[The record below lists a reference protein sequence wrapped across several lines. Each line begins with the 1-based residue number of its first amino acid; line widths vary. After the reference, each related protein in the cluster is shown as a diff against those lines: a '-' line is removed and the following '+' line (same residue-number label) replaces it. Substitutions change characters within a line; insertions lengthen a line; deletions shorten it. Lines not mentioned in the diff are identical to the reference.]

1 MEKFKQPNGSL
12 IVNGTLLEG
21 ASFQKYVKRHGL
33 CDICGEYQTH
43 EKHGRFL
50 NKVLIPLTRRNE
62 QGSYKVYK
70 GFCIQPTC
78 YTLEQ
83 AQRDL
88 GEIPSKPK
96 RVPRN
101 HAFPPSN
108 KMLESPGSNSTDRIF
123 EGRFFLN
130 NFNYIET
137 DIDNMLTML
146 LESRIGKIC
155 QTVKRK

>member
-1 MEKFKQPNGSL
+1 MSKQPNGPL
-12 IVNGTLLEG
+12 IVNGLVLEG
-21 ASFQKYVKRHGL
+21 LGFQEYARREGL
-33 CDICGEYQTH
+33 CDICGLYQTH
-43 EKHGRFL
+43 EKHGRYL
-50 NKVLIPLTRRNE
+50 NVLIPLSRKNE
-62 QGSYKVYK
+62 QGAYEVYK
-70 GFCIQPTC
+70 GYCIQPTC

-123 EGRFFLN
+123 EGSFF
-130 NFNYIET
+130 
-137 DIDNMLTML
+137 
-146 LESRIGKIC
+146 
-155 QTVKRK
+155 